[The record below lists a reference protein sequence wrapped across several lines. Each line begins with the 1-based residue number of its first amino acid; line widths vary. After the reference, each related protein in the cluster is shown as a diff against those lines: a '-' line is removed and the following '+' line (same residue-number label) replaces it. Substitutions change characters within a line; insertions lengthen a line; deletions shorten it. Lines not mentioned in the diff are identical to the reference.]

1 MSPHQEGSF
10 YAIRGAAKA
19 HNRLHF
25 KLRRWFS
32 YPCPG
37 PTDFNGTVVLAP
49 SRPPS
54 APLRAGLRPALT
66 SAARDSVSEAGRLR
80 GTVWTSLS
88 KELSLK
94 SASHPHECPARP
106 RPTRCD
112 PAEPRHARAM
122 ICHTSQR
129 IATKADRRTPTRLH
143 PAFGLQPGGPRVA
156 EQATC

>member
-66 SAARDSVSEAGRLR
+66 SAARDSVSEAGPRNGLDQSLQ
-80 GTVWTSLS
+80 GTFLEVGVS
-88 KELSLK
+88 
-94 SASHPHECPARP
+94 
-106 RPTRCD
+106 PTRMSGQ
-112 PAEPRHARAM
+112 A
-122 ICHTSQR
+122 S
-129 IATKADRRTPTRLH
+129 AD
-143 PAFGLQPGGPRVA
+143 
-156 EQATC
+156 